1 MIRKNMEKK
10 KMSIRNINNNISN
23 NISNNVSNNV
33 NNNLNDNMNNNMNN
47 NNMNTCQNGNFYGA
61 YNKQT
66 KDISLPFHKNSMN
79 EINLISKNIDVDKGN
94 FVKSNIFNNILN
106 ENNILYNDIN
116 KGIYDN
122 NIIFVNEKQ
131 YDRILKRRLRK
142 VKQDIDRNRKVR
154 VYISIQKKKNYP
166 EFFSGNTNNFGL
178 ISPHRQSPH
187 HTHINPHSH
196 HYQLPMNNN
205 LNTSLYNYDWNSND
219 SFFKKNNENSNSLI
233 TLFENMKPIFDNKNN
248 QNYENYI
255 SQNNFNPYA
264 NNNITTNDEYNKYIN
279 ICDINN
285 INNLNNMQ
293 EINNFQHLNSLD
305 NYNNIQTLN
314 VYNNHI
320 NNISEFTNS
329 ISQNYNMYEHYNK

>member
-1 MIRKNMEKK
+1 
-10 KMSIRNINNNISN
+10 
-23 NISNNVSNNV
+23 
-33 NNNLNDNMNNNMNN
+33 
-47 NNMNTCQNGNFYGA
+47 
-61 YNKQT
+61 
-66 KDISLPFHKNSMN
+66 MN
-79 EINLISKNIDVDKGN
+79 EINIISKNIDVDKGN

-142 VKQDIDRNRKVR
+142 VKQDIDRKRKVR
-154 VYISIQKKKNYP
+154 VYISIQKKKSYP
-166 EFFSGNTNNFGL
+166 EFFSTNTNNFGL
-178 ISPHRQSPH
+178 ISSHHQSPH
-187 HTHINPHSH
+187 HTLINPHSH
-196 HYQLPMNNN
+196 PYQLPMNNN
-205 LNTSLYNYDWNSND
+205 INTSLYNYDWSSND

-255 SQNNFNPYA
+255 SQNNFNPYP

-285 INNLNNMQ
+285 IHHLNNMQ

-329 ISQNYNMYEHYNK
+329 ISPNYNIYEHYNK